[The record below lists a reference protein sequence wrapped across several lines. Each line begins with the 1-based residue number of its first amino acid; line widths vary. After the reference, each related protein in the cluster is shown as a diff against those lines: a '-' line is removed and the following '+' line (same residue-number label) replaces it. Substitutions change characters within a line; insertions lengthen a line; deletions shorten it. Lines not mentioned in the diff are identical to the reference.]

1 MCVLYIII
9 YICYI
14 YIYDMIYIY
23 MIIQHL
29 VSLTVQPSQSESG
42 LLCSSAGVEAVPE
55 VSPAGVEV
63 RQLDADKEILAASV

>member
-1 MCVLYIII
+1 
-9 YICYI
+9 
-14 YIYDMIYIY
+14 

-29 VSLTVQPSQSESG
+29 VSLIVQPSQSESG

-63 RQLDADKEILAASV
+63 RQLDADKEILAVSV

>member
-1 MCVLYIII
+1 
-9 YICYI
+9 
-14 YIYDMIYIY
+14 

-63 RQLDADKEILAASV
+63 RQLDADKEILAVSVRMTSSLFFFLFPIL

>member
-1 MCVLYIII
+1 MGVSLLNFFDLKH
-9 YICYI
+9 
-14 YIYDMIYIY
+14 DMIYIY

-42 LLCSSAGVEAVPE
+42 ILCSSAGVEAVPE

-63 RQLDADKEILAASV
+63 RQLDADKEILAVSV

>member
-1 MCVLYIII
+1 
-9 YICYI
+9 
-14 YIYDMIYIY
+14 

-42 LLCSSAGVEAVPE
+42 ILCSSAGVEAVPE

-63 RQLDADKEILAASV
+63 RQLDADKEILAVSV

>member
-1 MCVLYIII
+1 MSVLYYNI
-9 YICYI
+9 YMLYI

-63 RQLDADKEILAASV
+63 RQLDADKEILAVSV

>member
-1 MCVLYIII
+1 
-9 YICYI
+9 
-14 YIYDMIYIY
+14 

-63 RQLDADKEILAASV
+63 RQLDADKEILAVSV

>member
-1 MCVLYIII
+1 MGLGESG
-9 YICYI
+9 
-14 YIYDMIYIY
+14 DFARAKSPLSY

-29 VSLTVQPSQSESG
+29 VSLTLQPSQSESG

-63 RQLDADKEILAASV
+63 RQLDADKEILAVSV